1 MLGYISSTYA
11 PYSVLPLYHKPNLKQ
26 PAIDILLGLDSDLWE
41 GGFDHGKLRPPVFWF
56 FGFFLNF

>member
-1 MLGYISSTYA
+1 MLGYISNIYA

-41 GGFDHGKLRPPVFWF
+41 GSFDHGKLQDHRFVLLLF
-56 FGFFLNF
+56 F